1 MADIFSSFGGGMF
14 SLELLLPFFLVLA
27 IIYGALEVSK
37 VFKNRAVNGII
48 AVVFAFFSIMNSQVV
63 AFINSILPYAAGF
76 FVVLFLIWIVL
87 KPLRGG
93 GKEGGKGTDPVLII
107 VILVLVMVILA
118 RMQTTDILPSSSL
131 LSNSNLI
138 WIIGIL
144 IVAVILWKAY
154 KMKNE

>member
-1 MADIFSSFGGGMF
+1 MF
-14 SLELLLPFFLVLA
+14 PFDFISMELLLPFFLVLA

-37 VFKNRAVNGII
+37 VFKNRAVNAII

-76 FVVLFLIWIVL
+76 FVVLFLVWIVL

-93 GKEGGKGTDPVLII
+93 GKEGEKKDPVLLI
-107 VILVLVMVILA
+107 VILVLILVILA
-118 RMQTTDILPSSSL
+118 RMQTTDILPGSSL

-138 WIIGIL
+138 WIIGII

-154 KMKNE
+154 KMENK